1 MKHAPLNRKRK
12 TKDPCPKCG
21 LHKNLCICELIP
33 SLTFATKV
41 CLIIHKKELKRTT
54 NTGRLAIK
62 SLTNSEIRIRGGEDR
77 QVLDLSDLLVP
88 TYRTFLFYPSDDA
101 VELDRDLVEQS
112 PLPIQLIVPDGNWRQ
127 ASKVYTRH
135 TELKDVP
142 KVKISTT
149 NSSIQHLRAEHSA
162 EGMATLQAIAQALQV
177 IEGPQAVEPLM
188 KLYEA
193 KLRNTLI
200 GRGQIQA
207 SAGSI
212 PSEKAR

>member
-12 TKDPCPKCG
+12 TKDPCPECG